1 MRAELNTQAGPRR
14 GAISASLDRMIH
26 FLSEVRPATDAEA
39 LRLLRGAFP
48 DSNLSA
54 RIAAV
59 AHRDD

>member
-1 MRAELNTQAGPRR
+1 MRTEPSTLAGPSR

-26 FLSEVRPATDAEA
+26 FLSENKPASDAEA

-48 DSNLSA
+48 DSKLSA

-59 AHRDD
+59 AHRNE